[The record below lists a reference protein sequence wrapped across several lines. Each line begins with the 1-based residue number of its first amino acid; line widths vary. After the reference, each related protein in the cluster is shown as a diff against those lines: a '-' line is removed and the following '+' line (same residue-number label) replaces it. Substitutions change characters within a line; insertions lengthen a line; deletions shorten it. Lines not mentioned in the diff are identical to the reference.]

1 MSVSWQAHEL
11 EQLKRAIRELQG
23 GTDVPKSSKSSPPA
37 QPRRLPQP
45 ACQIGLAESNL
56 THCQTLTARP
66 EHIAQN
72 EKDGALPRRPK
83 EASCGCAPP
92 VQDSASARVQ
102 EVKISTARASKGEG
116 LYAIDKR
123 GDSAGTARPLTFE
136 ADVQAQLARI
146 RGALAVAKDGPQ
158 DAQAVLPSEKDSRGV
173 DDDPRRPQKRIR
185 KFQGGY
191 SDCGTVPEPP
201 ARDDTTKVCREHLC
215 PCRALRARAQL

>member
-92 VQDSASARVQ
+92 VQES
-102 EVKISTARASKGEG
+102 
-116 LYAIDKR
+116 

-215 PCRALRARAQL
+215 PRRALRARAQL